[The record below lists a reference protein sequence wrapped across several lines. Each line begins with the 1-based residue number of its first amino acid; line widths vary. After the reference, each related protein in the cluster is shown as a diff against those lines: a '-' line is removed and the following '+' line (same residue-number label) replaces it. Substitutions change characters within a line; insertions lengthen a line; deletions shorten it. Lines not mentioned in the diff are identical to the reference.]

1 MSEHILLRILALTTC
16 LICLAGCTAE
26 KPNAATGSG
35 PTAKAPAV
43 EELNPQVAAMYKA
56 AAEKPSELPE
66 GDDWQSLF
74 DGQSLKGWH
83 ETDFAGR
90 GEVRIHSGLMVLN
103 MGDPFTGVN
112 LTNSTPTTNYEIALD
127 AMRVNGS
134 DFFCGLTFPVG
145 TNSCSLIVGGWG
157 GTLVGISSLDG
168 MDASENETTKFR
180 NFENG
185 QWYRIRVRVTEKKLQ
200 AWIDKDR
207 LIDVETEGK
216 KITVRPGDIEMS
228 QPFGIC
234 SWQTSAALRE
244 MKIRKLPGVAGK

>member
-1 MSEHILLRILALTTC
+1 MNARLLRWRLVLIPS
-16 LICLAGCTAE
+16 LICLAGC
-26 KPNAATGSG
+26 
-35 PTAKAPAV
+35 
-43 EELNPQVAAMYKA
+43 
-56 AAEKPSELPE
+56 AAEKPKATAPASSADKAKTAEERNPEVEAMYKQAAAKPSELLE
-66 GDDWQSLF
+66 GDDWRALF
-74 DGQSLKGWH
+74 DGETLNGWRV
-83 ETDFAGR
+83 TDFAGH
-90 GEVRIHSGLMVLN
+90 GEVQIRSGLMVLD

-112 LTNSTPTTNYEIALD
+112 LTNASPTMNYEAALD
-127 AMRVNGS
+127 AMRVSGS
-134 DFFCGLTFPVG
+134 DFFCGFTFPVG

-185 QWYRIRVRVTEKKLQ
+185 QWYRIRVRVTEKKIQ

-207 LIDVETEGK
+207 LVDVEIEGK

-234 SWQTSAALRE
+234 AWQSSAALRE
-244 MKIRKLPGVAGK
+244 IKIRKLPGGK

>member
-1 MSEHILLRILALTTC
+1 MNALLLLRRFVLISC
-16 LICLAGCTAE
+16 LICLAGCATDQPKPPPPAGSAKKGKAAE
-26 KPNAATGSG
+26 E
-35 PTAKAPAV
+35 V
-43 EELNPQVAAMYKA
+43 NPEVLAMYKQA
-56 AAEKPSELPE
+56 AAKPSEPFE

-74 DGQSLKGWH
+74 DGESLTGWR
-83 ETDFAGR
+83 ETEFAGR
-90 GEVRIHSGLMVLN
+90 GDVQIRSGLMVLN

-112 LTNSTPTTNYEIALD
+112 LTNPTPTMNYEVALD

-134 DFFCGLTFPVG
+134 DFFCGLTVPVG

-185 QWYRIRVRVTEKKLQ
+185 QWYRIRVRVTEKKIQ
-200 AWIDKDR
+200 VWIDKDR
-207 LIDVETEGK
+207 LVDVEIEGK

-234 SWQTSAALRE
+234 AWQSSAALRE
-244 MKIRKLPGVAGK
+244 IKIRKLPQP

>member
-1 MSEHILLRILALTTC
+1 LLY
-16 LICLAGCTAE
+16 LAGCAAE
-26 KPNAATGSG
+26 KPTSAAHATSG
-35 PTAKAPAV
+35 DKAAAPG
-43 EELNPQVAAMYKA
+43 EQLNPEVAAMYKQA
-56 AAEKPSELPE
+56 AAKPSEPFE

-74 DGQSLKGWH
+74 DGESLKGWRVT
-83 ETDFAGR
+83 EFAGR
-90 GEVRIHSGLMVLN
+90 GEVQIHSGLMVLN

-112 LTNSTPTTNYEIALD
+112 LTNPSPKMNYEVALD

-185 QWYRIRVRVTEKKLQ
+185 QWYRIRVRVTEKKIQ

-207 LIDVETEGK
+207 LVDVEIEGK
-216 KITVRPGDIEMS
+216 KITVRPGTTKSEHISGMPVPRLTQIRLS
-228 QPFGIC
+228 SPC
-234 SWQTSAALRE
+234 PAPNRHSA
-244 MKIRKLPGVAGK
+244 